1 MGWKFTRYAEL
12 LLYFDTG
19 EDLGYSLQNVKAG
32 KPIVSKDKR
41 TGHWIVRLPI
51 ESPGRGGIYLYNMS
65 GRRFHCDA
73 YIRPAGPS
81 AAYAKLPSFE
91 PSCAKYETLVGSP
104 GCAANAITV
113 ASYDFNDQ
121 WSLKVDGKTRR
132 VSLSAG
138 ILPIMAG
145 ALSDYSSPGPLRTAR
160 GTIKPDIAAPGQ
172 IFAAPDAKLRTGSS
186 AGHSAGKRCEDSAAD
201 DRHQENRSPKSGRP
215 PLFKVKRLM
224 LAMHGSMWSPFSR
237 SVTMQRLDKTGWMV
251 CLIGL
256 AVQAVAGRV
265 DAASP
270 TKVIRWEKNLET
282 AYAKGIK
289 ESKPI
294 MVVYVAPLDDPT
306 CAHSQRF
313 RAQVFSETF
322 AALAGE
328 AVFVMVEVPLDR
340 AAWDKKDL
348 ALKLLDKLGRK
359 AVPAITVLAPRL
371 DKIVELGGTAGYF
384 DAGALVKHLRPVI
397 ARHSSPTQTAST
409 VK

>member
-1 MGWKFTRYAEL
+1 
-12 LLYFDTG
+12 
-19 EDLGYSLQNVKAG
+19 
-32 KPIVSKDKR
+32 
-41 TGHWIVRLPI
+41 
-51 ESPGRGGIYLYNMS
+51 
-65 GRRFHCDA
+65 
-73 YIRPAGPS
+73 
-81 AAYAKLPSFE
+81 
-91 PSCAKYETLVGSP
+91 
-104 GCAANAITV
+104 
-113 ASYDFNDQ
+113 
-121 WSLKVDGKTRR
+121 
-132 VSLSAG
+132 
-138 ILPIMAG
+138 
-145 ALSDYSSPGPLRTAR
+145 
-160 GTIKPDIAAPGQ
+160 
-172 IFAAPDAKLRTGSS
+172 
-186 AGHSAGKRCEDSAAD
+186 
-201 DRHQENRSPKSGRP
+201 
-215 PLFKVKRLM
+215 
-224 LAMHGSMWSPFSR
+224 
-237 SVTMQRLDKTGWMV
+237 MQRLNKTGVVV

-348 ALKLLDKLGRK
+348 ALKLFDKLDRK
-359 AVPAITVLAPRL
+359 ALPAITVLAPNV
-371 DKIVELGGTAGYF
+371 DKIVELGGTTGYF
-384 DAGALVKHLRPVI
+384 DANTLIKHLRPVI
-397 ARHSSPTQTAST
+397 ARHRSPTQTAST